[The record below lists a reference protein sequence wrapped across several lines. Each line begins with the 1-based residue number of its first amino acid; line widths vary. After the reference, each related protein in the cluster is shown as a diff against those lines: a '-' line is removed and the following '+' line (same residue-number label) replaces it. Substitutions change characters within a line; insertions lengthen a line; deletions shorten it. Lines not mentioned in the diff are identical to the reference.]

1 MRLNRAFSPL
11 FFAFIVLLDIHNF
24 TLFANSAASPGDG
37 RGGDNGKEKK
47 KFPWLKLAGGF
58 GGLNLF
64 SPKGFSKGTQHKP
77 VKGPL
82 QDVDLGARETDA
94 ESSQEIKSPLGTPD
108 FTPPDPV
115 ADDVHMHKY
124 PEPDDKPTETGTE
137 DSKPGTGDLE
147 PGTGDLEPE
156 KKPSVDLP
164 EKLESS
170 DDKTGMEKGYE
181 AVVPPIIPGGDF
193 RPLTTGD
200 VDPVFRNLFSNN
212 WLEVFSPE
220 SVYYPL
226 LKLDLDKSSLIGSS
240 KILETILSRYN
251 TFIDSQIGSLNIQL
265 GISKD
270 CADLSDSEIY
280 YLEAFSH
287 FLNNLIGTRM
297 PNDEICLIFSKS
309 KTRGSDFVSD
319 IAAYLGNNKNI
330 SLGMDVL
337 KSINLSSLNYKAG
350 KSFRS
355 SDLTVYGIKRLAK
368 ENYELAAMSNCQ
380 DDQIIFSMAL
390 SLISDIYKLD
400 LSSVSRIEVGS
411 ICEILKTRKGFNN
424 LIFELTLNSH
434 FRRGIQNF
442 DNLPFDTFI
451 IKNNLER
458 SYRQLS
464 EQFLSYFMEYDL
476 DAIKVLSRTMD
487 SEFDVKDVIGD
498 VESIHGDGAIKTSDR
513 YIQAGFPIPEIPGP
527 PSRKVLTKIPT
538 PISDSELFLPSRT
551 TKTLYFGYG
560 ESYPTRPEVLP
571 EKQAGREFVKEF
583 VTHISPR
590 DYETQFT
597 YGSSQF
603 TGPKLSYYKRLSERE
618 FIHKKKINQL
628 KEEQKRLES
637 RRKRRMTSG
646 YRDLSELKEGSVSFD
661 ETSEPSEISEEPSPI
676 PVEAPK
682 EEIPSRFDEKLHN
695 LVPKTKSS
703 VYKQPR
709 KYGPLQHEL
718 DYTTLKPVKRFDSV
732 GYPFRR
738 GGSYRHY
745 DHDTSTRTDS
755 SESSDGTIGISEE
768 ASIHGRS
775 QADESDIEG
784 ITRAMESLSIH
795 DKLPKKSAAV
805 ALTTEIAAREIP
817 LKCRELI
824 RPQQKRALGLFRVLK
839 YLYNGSTEKWYITA
853 FCRAVY
859 FAERDVCIERGVK
872 DLDIKKMASE
882 CYTSLRS
889 APFVLSN
896 PALSRLARQV
906 CYTFYKRRGASVC
919 N

>member
-37 RGGDNGKEKK
+37 NDSGGGNKRKNR
-47 KFPWLKLAGGF
+47 FPWLT
-58 GGLNLF
+58 LNLLTPRGF
-64 SPKGFSKGTQHKP
+64 HKGPKHKP

-82 QDVDLGARETDA
+82 KDDSGASETDT
-94 ESSQEIKSPLGTPD
+94 ESQQGVKSPLPTPD
-108 FTPPDPV
+108 YTPPDPV
-115 ADDVHMHKY
+115 ADDYSDKDLEH
-124 PEPDDKPTETGTE
+124 EDKPTGTATGTGTE
-137 DSKPGTGDLE
+137 DLKHGMEDLE
-147 PGTGDLEPE
+147 PV

-170 DDKTGMEKGYE
+170 GDEAGIEKEYE
-181 AVVPPIIPGGDF
+181 APQVIPGGDF
-193 RPLTTGD
+193 RPLTGG
-200 VDPVFRNLFSNN
+200 VDPVFRSAFSNN
-212 WLEVFSPE
+212 WLEAFSPE

-226 LKLDLDKSSLIGSS
+226 LKLDLDRSSLIGSS
-240 KILETILSRYN
+240 KILETILSRYD
-251 TFIDSQIGSLNIQL
+251 TFINSQIGSLNIQL

-309 KTRGSDFVSD
+309 KTRGSEFVGD
-319 IAAYLGNNKNI
+319 IAAYLGNNKNVN
-330 SLGMDVL
+330 LGMDVL
-337 KSINLSSLNYKAG
+337 KSIHLSSLNYKAG
-350 KSFRS
+350 KSFKS

-368 ENYELAAMSNCQ
+368 ENYELAGISNCQ
-380 DDQIIFSMAL
+380 DDQIMFSMAL
-390 SLISDIYKLD
+390 SLISDIYKVD

-411 ICEILKTRKGFNN
+411 ICEILKTHRGFNN
-424 LIFELTLNSH
+424 LVFELALNSY
-434 FRRGIQNF
+434 FRRDIQNF

-451 IKNNLER
+451 IKSNLER

-538 PISDSELFLPSRT
+538 PTSDSELFLPSRT

-590 DYETQFT
+590 DYETQFA

-618 FIHKKKINQL
+618 FIHKKKMKQL

-646 YRDLSELKEGSVSFD
+646 YRDLSGLKESSVSFE

-676 PVEAPK
+676 PVEEPK
-682 EEIPSRFDEKLHN
+682 EEIPSRFGEKLHD

-709 KYGPLQHEL
+709 RYGPLQHEL

-732 GYPFRR
+732 GYPYHR
-738 GGSYRHY
+738 GAGYRHY

-755 SESSDGTIGISEE
+755 SEASDKTIGISEE
-768 ASIHGRS
+768 ASIQGHS

-784 ITRAMESLSIH
+784 ITRAMESLSIR
-795 DKLPKKSAAV
+795 DKLQKKSDAV
-805 ALTTEIAAREIP
+805 PLTTEIAAREIP

-839 YLYNGSTEKWYITA
+839 YLYNGSTERWYITA

-859 FAERDVCIERGVK
+859 FAERDICIERGVK

-889 APFVLSN
+889 APFVSSN